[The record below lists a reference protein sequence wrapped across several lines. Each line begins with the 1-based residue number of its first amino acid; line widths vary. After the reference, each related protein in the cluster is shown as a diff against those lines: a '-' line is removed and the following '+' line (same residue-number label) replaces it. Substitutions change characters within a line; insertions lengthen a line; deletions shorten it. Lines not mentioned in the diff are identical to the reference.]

1 MAKKLIPLTDSKSRN
16 RLAARPEPGN
26 KIDTLFG
33 VVTVLQYKNGKI
45 TVLLSDNIKATFNE
59 IEFFLD
65 FAL

>member
-33 VVTVLQYKNGKI
+33 VVTVLGYKNGKI
-45 TVLLSDNIKATFNE
+45 KVRLSNDITATFLE
-59 IEFFLD
+59 AEFFSD
-65 FAL
+65 FGL